1 MRQKRVQ
8 LAAAVAIVS
17 IVSVVATT
25 AMAGDGDRARAKL
38 DGYQEISAPAEPP
51 GQAASSVSTLGN
63 GTFKAKIRSNEI
75 RFKLSYEDLEGG
87 NVLFAH
93 IHFAQRAVN
102 GGVSAFLCGGGDKPP
117 CPPTSGT
124 VEGTID
130 PADVIGPASQG
141 IAPGEF
147 DELVRA
153 IEAGAT
159 YANVHTQA
167 WPGGE
172 IRGQIDAGGDDRD
185 DDDDDRDDGDD
196 DD

>member
-1 MRQKRVQ
+1 MRSRRIQ
-8 LAAAVAIVS
+8 LAAVVAVVS
-17 IVSVVATT
+17 IVTVVATT
-25 AMAGDGDRARAKL
+25 AFAGDGDSARAEL
-38 DGYQEISAPAEPP
+38 DGYQEISAPATPP

-75 RFKLSYEDLEGG
+75 QFKLSYEDLEGG

-102 GGVSAFLCGGGDKPP
+102 GGISAFLCGGGSKPDP
-117 CPPTSGT
+117 CPPEGT
-124 VEGTID
+124 VTGTIT
-130 PADVIGPASQG
+130 PADVIGPAAQG
-141 IAPGEF
+141 IAPGQF

-172 IRGQIDAGGDDRD
+172 IRGQLDGG
-185 DDDDDRDDGDD
+185 DGDD
-196 DD
+196 D